1 MKTSDLSY
9 SLMSILFT
17 KKYNQMVSDSHH
29 AVFCT
34 SMDKISLTAVHWMNI
49 VIIFRF
55 LHWTY
60 MFRTIERPWTWCL
73 FHTWRSLLLS
83 DTAAHLHL
91 HKSTLQLW
99 FQFTW
104 RSLLCFPRHQQLIAI
119 LALLSVNAL
128 LKEKKKKIECTMQD
142 FLRKQ
147 IMLRV
152 VIRILQMTTNR
163 SRFSIYIAFKAWQSI
178 VLHSE

>member
-17 KKYNQMVSDSHH
+17 KKYNQMVSESHH

-60 MFRTIERPWTWCL
+60 VPNNWE
-73 FHTWRSLLLS
+73 
-83 DTAAHLHL
+83 
-91 HKSTLQLW
+91 TLNLV
-99 FQFTW
+99 FVSHMTQFAVI
-104 RSLLCFPRHQQLIAI
+104 RYGSA
-119 LALLSVNAL
+119 LALAQVYTATLIPIHMTQFAL
-128 LKEKKKKIECTMQD
+128 LPQTSTADCNPCTSQRQCSTKREKEKIECTMQD